1 MVRASGE
8 MLRDAKYRH
17 EAKDQGRN
25 SASYAAV
32 QTSARQI
39 PAHGIKPL
47 LWSLSVNR

>member
-1 MVRASGE
+1 MP
-8 MLRDAKYRH
+8 RDAKYRH

-39 PAHGIKPL
+39 PAHGDQASIAV
-47 LWSLSVNR
+47 SFG